1 VFEDTVF
8 WRWVIEMKYWSSS
21 QLWRTCEVRRLL
33 VVVLWM
39 HIRSGWTQ
47 FERFIRFD
55 AGNGTQT
62 RFWLDVWQG
71 KTTLRLPLRGDIPLC
86 FTLQE
91 IEMLEWPI
99 M

>member
-1 VFEDTVF
+1 MFEDTVF
-8 WRWVIEMKYWSSS
+8 WRWVIEMKYWSSCE
-21 QLWRTCEVRRLL
+21 LWHTSEVRRPL
-33 VVVLWM
+33 VVGLWM

-71 KTTLRLPLRGDIPLC
+71 KTTIRLTLRGEIPFC

-91 IEMLEWPI
+91 IEMLKWPI